1 MRRLLG
7 LVLPA
12 LLALLLLAA
21 PAAASAGPDA
31 GAGDLLLAAEAGDD
45 EGVEEDEDPEDVD
58 VGPDPQPRGEDN
70 PASELGGYGDLDTP
84 FTWGAAFIM
93 LFLGVVGLVSLAG
106 LYWLLVHR
114 PSQKE
119 SAGAR

>member
-1 MRRLLG
+1 MRRLIG

-12 LLALLLLAA
+12 LLALGMLAA
-21 PAAASAGPDA
+21 PAAASADDLA
-31 GAGDLLLAAEAGDD
+31 DVGDDGLVLAVEEAGD
-45 EGVEEDEDPEDVD
+45 GTQP
-58 VGPDPQPRGEDN
+58 GPDPRPRDAEDN
-70 PASELGGYGDLDTP
+70 PARELGGYSDLDVP

-93 LFLGVVGLVSLAG
+93 LFLGGVGLVALGG

-114 PSQKE
+114 PSQEKE